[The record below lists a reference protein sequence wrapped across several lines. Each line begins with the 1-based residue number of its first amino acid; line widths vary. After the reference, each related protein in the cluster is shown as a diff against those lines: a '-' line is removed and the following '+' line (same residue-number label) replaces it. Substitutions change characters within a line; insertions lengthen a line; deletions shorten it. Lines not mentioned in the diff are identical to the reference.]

1 MINDSKEPENDLR
14 SQGLRGKYDIRLEL
28 DGKTVGEMEEVS
40 WSEVLEVLHGLG
52 AALIRA
58 PSRDKAILLKD
69 GYIVLIRVK

>member
-1 MINDSKEPENDLR
+1 MINVSNEPENDLR
-14 SQGLRGKYDIRLEL
+14 SQALRGKYDIRLEL

-40 WSEVLEVLHGLG
+40 WSEVLEILHGLG

-58 PSRDKAILLKD
+58 PNRDKAILLKD